1 MELKDR
7 ELKDREEKIKRD
19 IIISKDVMDKFEEQE
34 MKKSRPIIRNMMRS
48 KPKIIKGNL
57 KNKLKDKIIREI
69 WTLFET
75 EEENQG
81 RRELEKYK
89 EPNERLIKD
98 RIMWEIRTLFEQEE
112 DYYEPKRVSNFW
124 NNSYIEYESN
134 GDKNSN
140 LSLDEYLNKIKLYLR
155 SIIINLQNPDAWK
168 NQLIIAIK
176 FIFSRDTEE
185 EPVIHSTSK
194 KKTKIKTKKTTIN
207 PKN

>member
-1 MELKDR
+1 
-7 ELKDREEKIKRD
+7 
-19 IIISKDVMDKFEEQE
+19 
-34 MKKSRPIIRNMMRS
+34 
-48 KPKIIKGNL
+48 
-57 KNKLKDKIIREI
+57 
-69 WTLFET
+69 
-75 EEENQG
+75 
-81 RRELEKYK
+81 
-89 EPNERLIKD
+89 
-98 RIMWEIRTLFEQEE
+98 MWDIRTLFEQEE
-112 DYYEPKRVSNFW
+112 DYCEPKRVSNFW

-176 FIFSRDTEE
+176 FIFSWDTEE